1 MRVRRGRHED
11 LLAIGRLAEAGYW
24 GGYTGLLR
32 PETIGRMLAA
42 AYSPGAVSRRLLR
55 GGVVVAEDDSGIAG
69 FLDAVPADHGI
80 DVSVIAIDP
89 GSRRRGIGRA
99 LIEKA
104 TDHGR
109 RAPLCADV
117 LLGNL
122 DAEAFFERLGLVP
135 GEVVPGA
142 WFDEDVVE
150 RRWWWLEAQRIGHP
164 GI

>member
-1 MRVRRGRHED
+1 MKVRRGRHED
-11 LLAIGRLAEAGYW
+11 LMAIGRLAEAGFRD
-24 GGYTGLLR
+24 GYAGLLR
-32 PETIGRMLAA
+32 PQTIWRMLAA
-42 AYSPGAVSRRLLR
+42 TYSPGAVSRRLLR
-55 GGVVVAEDDSGIAG
+55 GGVVVAEDGSGVAG
-69 FLDAVPADHGI
+69 FLDAVPADHGV

-89 GSRRRGIGRA
+89 VWRRRGIGRA
-99 LIEKA
+99 LVEGAK
-104 TDHGR
+104 DPDG

-122 DAEAFFERLGLVP
+122 EAEAFFERLGFVP

-150 RRWWWLEAQRIGHP
+150 RRWWLEAQRNDHG